1 MLVQHDMCPTKM
13 SPCSVTFDTVTAHS
27 KVHMCNIQKDIRHN
41 HPSTTWVSSQ
51 SSPYWGTVWGISSS
65 PSWQLKSLGGSTW
78 ESVTHSPWH
87 MWPPG
92 TGEFWDPT
100 GSDTCASFSSR
111 NAFDLL
117 SDLHGDWKEGA
128 KSSSYPCPQESQT
141 LVQIC
146 SVHAWWW
153 WYSMAHPDWWQEFR
167 NKLENDKHQNMQTFL
182 VESTH
187 SISFNYWALISNLII
202 FVMRHRC
209 SMC

>member
-100 GSDTCASFSSR
+100 GSDTSASFSSR

-117 SDLHGDWKEGA
+117 SDLHGDWNEGQVFLLPLP
-128 KSSSYPCPQESQT
+128 SRVPNTCTDLFGPRIVMVIFHGPSWLMT
-141 LVQIC
+141 RVQKQIEL
-146 SVHAWWW
+146 
-153 WYSMAHPDWWQEFR
+153 Y
-167 NKLENDKHQNMQTFL
+167 NDILWGIYWHM
-182 VESTH
+182 
-187 SISFNYWALISNLII
+187 SFNIGHPQKQNSCL
-202 FVMRHRC
+202 RC